1 MKGKC
6 EYPKCKA
13 KAEYESEY
21 AADDCGDQLIWVK
34 MCAVHYNAIAIYNED
49 RDDWE
54 FRKMSKEDRR
64 KASQLGYRLKN
75 QQ

>member
-1 MKGKC
+1 MGNC
-6 EYPKCKA
+6 EYPGCKD
-13 KAEYESEY
+13 KAVYDSEY
-21 AADDCGDQLIWVK
+21 AIDDCGDQLDYFQ
-34 MCAVHYNAIAIYNED
+34 MCAIHYNAIAIYNED